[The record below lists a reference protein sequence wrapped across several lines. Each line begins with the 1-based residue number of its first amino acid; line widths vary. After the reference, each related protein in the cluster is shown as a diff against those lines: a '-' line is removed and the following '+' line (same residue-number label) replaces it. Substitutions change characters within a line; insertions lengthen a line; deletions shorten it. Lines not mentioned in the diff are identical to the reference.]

1 MADIKTQSHDRS
13 RELTLPGFLLRFV
26 AALVLVLG
34 TYNPTQYCAFSWL
47 RAAFTDGE
55 LGALHFFVVVL
66 LLIGWTIYLVAS
78 FRSLGALGMVLGAL
92 FFAALIWLLTDYG
105 LLTTDSMTSI
115 TWIIL
120 VCLAALLSIGV
131 AGSHLWR
138 RLTGQLEVDDD

>member
-1 MADIKTQSHDRS
+1 MGKDNERQERS
-13 RELTLPGFLLRFV
+13 SRDLTIGGFVLRFV

-34 TYNPTQYCAFSWL
+34 TYNPSRYSTWSWVRDAF
-47 RAAFTDGE
+47 ADGNI
-55 LGALHFFVVVL
+55 GPLHFFVIVL

-78 FRSLGALGMVLGAL
+78 FRSLGTLGMVLGAL
-92 FFAALIWLLTDYG
+92 FFGALIWLLTDYG
-105 LLTTDSMTSI
+105 LLAADSLTSI

-138 RLTGQLEVDDD
+138 RLTGQLEVDED

>member
-1 MADIKTQSHDRS
+1 MANQPDIADKRS
-13 RELTLPGFLLRFV
+13 RDLTLGGLLLRFV
-26 AALVLVLG
+26 AALVLVIS
-34 TYNPTQYCAFSWL
+34 TYNPTQYSAFTWL
-47 RAAFTDGE
+47 RTAFANSE

-66 LLIGWTIYLVAS
+66 LLIGWTVYLVAS
-78 FRSLGALGMVLGAL
+78 FRSLGSLGMALGAM
-92 FFAALIWLLTDYG
+92 FFAALIWLLADYG
-105 LLTTDSMTSI
+105 LLATDSMTSI